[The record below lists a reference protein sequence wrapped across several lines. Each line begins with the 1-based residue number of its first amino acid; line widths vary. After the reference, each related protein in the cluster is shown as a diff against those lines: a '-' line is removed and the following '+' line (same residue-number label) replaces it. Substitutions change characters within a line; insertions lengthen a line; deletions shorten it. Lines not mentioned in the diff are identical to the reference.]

1 MNGMDIA
8 RLLRVKQWTKN
19 VFVLAAFIFS
29 NRITTGTT
37 ADWWHVAFAFF
48 GMSLISS
55 GTYIFNDLSDVEK
68 DRQHPI
74 KKNRPIASGKIS
86 KSFALGAGI
95 FCLVFGLGLGL
106 AVSVSTLS
114 CLLSYLGIQIVYNL
128 FLRNISIADV
138 ASIASGFVVRVILGA
153 VAIDALLSGWILL
166 CTATLALMLGFGK
179 RRHEFHLKKASGFD
193 TRSSLASYNGASL
206 DMLVLFSSAIAAMSY
221 GVYSI
226 ESPTA
231 RSYPGL
237 ILTTP
242 FVLYAICRY
251 LVIVFADGE
260 SGEPESIVLKDKQL
274 LICFAGFLISAIA
287 ALKGFHLEFLYR

>member
-1 MNGMDIA
+1 MRFQDAI

-19 VFVLAAFIFS
+19 VFVLAAFLFANKIS
-29 NRITTGTT
+29 NGTRE
-37 ADWWHVAFAFF
+37 DWIHVTLAFF
-48 GMSLISS
+48 GMCLISS

-74 KKNRPIASGKIS
+74 KKNRPIASGRVS
-86 KSFALGAGI
+86 ERLALVVGVI
-95 FCLVFGLGLGL
+95 CLVVGLGLGL
-106 AVSVSTLS
+106 AVSVPAMVCQLA
-114 CLLSYLGIQIVYNL
+114 YLGIQVIYNL
-128 FLRNISIADV
+128 FLRNISVADV
-138 ASIASGFVVRVILGA
+138 AAIASGFVVRVILGA
-153 VAIDALLSGWILL
+153 VAVDALLSGWILL
-166 CTATLALMLGFGK
+166 CTLTLAFMLGFGK
-179 RRHEFHLKKASGFD
+179 RRHEFHLKKHSGFG

-206 DMLVLFSSAIAAMSY
+206 DMLVVFSSAIAAMSY

-231 RSYPGL
+231 RAYPGL

-251 LVIVFADGE
+251 LVIVFADNE

-274 LICFAGFLISAIA
+274 IFCFAGFVVCAVL
-287 ALKGFHLEFLYR
+287 ALKGIRLEFLYR